1 MKTALLIAVLGGL
14 LLVSVIGGLFVWWSL
29 GDVDISL
36 HGMIALTLGCLVSL
50 LLGGGLMFLVFYSSR
65 RGHDD
70 DHHRG
75 PEM

>member
-1 MKTALLIAVLGGL
+1 MRTFLLIASLGGL
-14 LLVSVIGGLFVWWSL
+14 LFLSLVGALFLWWSL

-65 RGHDD
+65 QGHDD

-75 PEM
+75 PEN